1 MTLPATNVPLAER
14 RALRIQDAAGYLSI
28 GRTSLYALINA
39 GKIQT
44 TKVAGRHLVLRESLD
59 RLLTPKTNP

>member
-1 MTLPATNVPLAER
+1 MTLPASDIPIAER
-14 RALRIQDAAGYLSI
+14 LALRIQDAAGYLGI
-28 GRTSLYALINA
+28 GRTSLYALIRD

-59 RLLTPKTNP
+59 RLLKK